1 MTENATD
8 ATNETQKTE
17 NQNAEN
23 QNTQNQN
30 TVTQKY
36 NDVIPEPQPGQKTE
50 TQPEAKAEARPET
63 KPDTKP
69 ETKPDTKP
77 EPRPDSRETPRTT
90 GAAGAAKGGE
100 VPDIAGGA
108 TSTAVAE
115 TLSGL
120 REENERLRVER
131 DGLID
136 RLARLQAEFD
146 NARKREQ
153 RERADYRAF
162 AVADAVEQF
171 LPVLDNFRLALNA
184 KGTAEQLR
192 TGVEL
197 IAKQMDEVL
206 RTLNVTPVE
215 TVGQPFDPRVHE
227 ALESVERT
235 DLPDHQVIDEVRRGY
250 RIKERLLRPAL
261 VRISVNPNLSEA

>member
-8 ATNETQKTE
+8 TNSEAKTE
-17 NQNAEN
+17 DQTTEKSVNQNAGN
-23 QNTQNQN
+23 Q
-30 TVTQKY
+30 KF
-36 NDVIPEPQPGQKTE
+36 NDVIPEPQPQSEPG
-50 TQPEAKAEARPET
+50 ARPEVKT
-63 KPDTKP
+63 EAKTG
-69 ETKPDTKP
+69 TAQA
-77 EPRPDSRETPRTT
+77 EPARAGDAP
-90 GAAGAAKGGE
+90 AAAS
-100 VPDIAGGA
+100 P
-108 TSTAVAE
+108 TAVVE
-115 TLSGL
+115 TMAGVH
-120 REENERLRVER
+120 EECERLRAER
-131 DGLID
+131 DGLFE

-162 AVADAVEQF
+162 AVADAIEQF
-171 LPVLDNFRLALNA
+171 LPVLDNFRLALNSN
-184 KGTAEQLR
+184 GTAEQLR

-206 RTLNVTPVE
+206 RSLNVTPVE
-215 TVGQPFDPRVHE
+215 TVGQPFDPRFHE

-235 DLPDHQVIDEVRRGY
+235 DLPDHQVIDEIRRGY